1 MVEQLRV
8 ERQKIELKA
17 GGARLCIIVRRF
29 MMLMI
34 VTDGVTKAPWQIWQ
48 MIVVHHDSLM

>member
-1 MVEQLRV
+1 M

-17 GGARLCIIVRRF
+17 GGARLGIIVRRF

-34 VTDGVTKAPWQIWQ
+34 VTGGVPKAPWQIWQ
-48 MIVVHHDSLM
+48 IIVVHHDSLM